1 MGEVVLKLKGVCKE
15 FPGVK
20 ALDGVDLEVREGEVM
35 ALLGENGAGKSTIF
49 HAVLGLIRPDSGK
62 ITVLGKDSQEITA
75 KDKQKLGAALSDS
88 GFSGNLTIQ
97 DIISVLEKLYDDFNK
112 NFFMKQVEIFGLPYK
127 KKLKDFSTGMKAK
140 LKVLIAISH
149 QAKLLLLDEPTAG
162 LDVVARNEVLDLIRD
177 YMAEDEERAVLISSH
192 ISSDLES
199 LCDDFYMLKDGKII
213 FHEETDV
220 LLDQYVVLK
229 VDEAQYEKLDKS
241 FILKVQKEN
250 YGYACLTNENAFYI
264 ENYPQIIIE
273 KAAIDEIVT
282 MLSGGDEQC

>member
-1 MGEVVLKLKGVCKE
+1 MLKIDHL
-15 FPGVK
+15 VK
-20 ALDGVDLEVREGEVM
+20 NYNTFSLDCSLEVLPGQITGLV
-35 ALLGENGAGKSTIF
+35 GKNGADKSTIF

>member
-1 MGEVVLKLKGVCKE
+1 MLKIDHL
-15 FPGVK
+15 VK
-20 ALDGVDLEVREGEVM
+20 NYNTFSLDCSLEVLPGQITGLV
-35 ALLGENGAGKSTIF
+35 GKNGAVKSTTF
-49 HAVLGLIRPDSGK
+49 HAVLGLLRPDSGK
-62 ITVLGKDSQEITA
+62 ITLLGKDSQEITA
-75 KDKQKLGAALSDS
+75 KDKQKLGVVLSDS

-97 DIISVLEKLYDDFNK
+97 DIIPVLEKLYDDFNK
-112 NFFMKQVEIFGLPYK
+112 DFFMKQVEIFGLPYK

>member
-1 MGEVVLKLKGVCKE
+1 MLKIDHL
-15 FPGVK
+15 VK
-20 ALDGVDLEVREGEVM
+20 NYNTFSLDCSLEVLPGQITGLV
-35 ALLGENGAGKSTIF
+35 GKNGAGKSTTF
-49 HAVLGLIRPDSGK
+49 HAVRGLLRPDSGK
-62 ITVLGKDSQEITA
+62 ITLLGKDSQEITA
-75 KDKQKLGAALSDS
+75 KDKQKLGVVLSDS

-97 DIISVLEKLYDDFNK
+97 DIIPVLEKLYDDFNK
-112 NFFMKQVEIFGLPYK
+112 DFFMKQVEIFGLPYK

-250 YGYACLTNENAFYI
+250 YGYVCLTNENAFYI

>member
-1 MGEVVLKLKGVCKE
+1 MLKIDHL
-15 FPGVK
+15 VK
-20 ALDGVDLEVREGEVM
+20 NYNTFSLDCSLEVLPGQITGLV
-35 ALLGENGAGKSTIF
+35 GKNGAGKSTIF
-49 HAVLGLIRPDSGK
+49 HAVQGLIRPDSGK

>member
-1 MGEVVLKLKGVCKE
+1 MLKIDHL
-15 FPGVK
+15 VK
-20 ALDGVDLEVREGEVM
+20 NYNTFSLDCSLEVLPGQITGLV
-35 ALLGENGAGKSTIF
+35 GKNGAGKSTTF
-49 HAVLGLIRPDSGK
+49 HAGLGLLRPDSGK
-62 ITVLGKDSQEITA
+62 ITLLGKDSQEITA
-75 KDKQKLGAALSDS
+75 KDKQKLGVVLSDS

-97 DIISVLEKLYDDFNK
+97 DIIPVLEKLYDDFNK
-112 NFFMKQVEIFGLPYK
+112 DFFMKQVEIFGLPYK

-273 KAAIDEIVT
+273 KAAIDEI
-282 MLSGGDEQC
+282 GDEQC